1 MNLRIGVDYG
11 GVCSASAEHCDSEQ
25 IDVPGCL
32 ETLRLMKQNGHYL
45 VLISFCGAKRAKATR
60 EYLETLNVFDK
71 MYFVKNK
78 LFKNQICQYEGID
91 VMIDD
96 RIDVLNTIM
105 PPADTILFEM
115 QSDACQITDEIKST
129 DSKTTTRITADPI
142 ADNLSF
148 MTEYAGDQHGGQ
160 VDNSNT
166 SMVDNQEIKNQ
177 EMSFMVDN
185 QTNHSSKQTNTQH
198 NYQLPFI
205 ASDWQQVHGILT
217 YFVRSKS
224 LQPNHTI
231 NLNKICYK

>member
-60 EYLETLNVFDK
+60 EYLEPLNVFDK

-96 RIDVLNTIM
+96 RQDVLNTIT
-105 PPADTILFEM
+105 PADTILFGM
-115 QSDACQITDEIKST
+115 RTDACQITDEIKST
-129 DSKTTTRITADPI
+129 DSKTTTHITADPI

-148 MTEYAGDQHGGQ
+148 MTEYAGDQH
-160 VDNSNT
+160 NS
-166 SMVDNQEIKNQ
+166 SSIVL
-177 EMSFMVDN
+177 
-185 QTNHSSKQTNTQH
+185 TNGMATDHSSGQLNSQTNTQH